1 MDMYQ
6 KRKKRQEMKN
16 SENKKE
22 TQNQM
27 NINWYPGHMAKTKRE
42 IKEKLNLI
50 DVVYE
55 VIDSRMPISSKIV
68 DIDELIGDKK
78 RILIMTKYDI
88 CDKEETNKF
97 IKYYEK
103 LGYIVIP
110 VDLMNGNDTSKIID
124 RSMEILQEENKK
136 RLEKGLKPRSIRA
149 LIVGIPNAGKSTL
162 INRLVGKKSAGVGNK
177 PGFTKS
183 LSWIRIHKDIELLD
197 SPGILWPKIENQDN
211 AHVLASFSSIK
222 EEILD
227 NMDLACF
234 ILKKMMKLYP
244 KNLEERYGITE
255 LDDDFIETFD
265 IIGKKRGALTRGG
278 VADYEKVSNIIVQDL
293 KNGYLG
299 NVTFDRLEDEN

>member
-1 MDMYQ
+1 MSNNNDSLS
-6 KRKKRQEMKN
+6 KVV
-16 SENKKE
+16 
-22 TQNQM
+22 
-27 NINWYPGHMAKTKRE
+27 INWYPGHMNKARRE
-42 IKEKLNLI
+42 MKEKMNLI
-50 DVVYE
+50 DIVYE
-55 VIDSRMPISSKIV
+55 VIDARMPISSKIV

-97 IKYYEK
+97 IKYYES
-103 LGYIVIP
+103 LGYTVIP
-110 VDLMNGNDTSKIID
+110 VDLMNGKETSKIID
-124 RSMEILQEENKK
+124 KSMELMKEENLK
-136 RLEKGLKPRSIRA
+136 RKEKGLKPRSIRA
-149 LIVGIPNAGKSTL
+149 LIVGVPNVGKSTL

-211 AHVLASFSSIK
+211 AHVLAALSSIK

-227 NMDLACF
+227 TMNLSCF
-234 ILKKMMKLYP
+234 VLDKMIKLYP

-255 LDDDFIETFD
+255 IDEGYIETFD
-265 IIGKKRGALTRGG
+265 LIGKKRGALTRGG
-278 VADYEKVSNIIVQDL
+278 VADYDKVANIIIRDL

-299 NVTFDRLEDEN
+299 NVTLDRLD